1 MGDFPNSH
9 GTFMPRIHKI
19 TKIRLG
25 LEAILTITHHRC
37 QTRPQPPQATEND
50 SVNTILLYND
60 QKITYLEE
68 GFGILSDLLAPVL
81 VHVLFAN
88 VGTPLLNNILLD
100 DISLV
105 QYHENLGS
113 GASGNERLERRG

>member
-1 MGDFPNSH
+1 
-9 GTFMPRIHKI
+9 MPRIHKI
-19 TKIRLG
+19 TKIRLE

-37 QTRPQPPQATEND
+37 QTRPQPPRATEMN
-50 SVNTILLYND
+50 SVNIHLACKD

-68 GFGILSDLLAPVL
+68 GFGILSDFLALVL